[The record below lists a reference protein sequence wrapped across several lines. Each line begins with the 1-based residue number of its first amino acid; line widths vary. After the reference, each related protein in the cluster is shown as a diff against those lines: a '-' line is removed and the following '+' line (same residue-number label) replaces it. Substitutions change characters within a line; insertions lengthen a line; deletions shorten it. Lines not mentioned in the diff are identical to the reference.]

1 MSLSW
6 WWLGAVVVLVAT
18 LSGLHWTVLD
28 FLLDRFDRL
37 GAGWLRDGGSEP
49 SDTPAMPQS

>member
-6 WWLGAVVVLVAT
+6 WWLGAVAMLVAT
-18 LSGLHWTVLD
+18 LSGLHWTLLD
-28 FLLDRFDRL
+28 LLLDRF
-37 GAGWLRDGGSEP
+37 GAGWSRDGGAEP